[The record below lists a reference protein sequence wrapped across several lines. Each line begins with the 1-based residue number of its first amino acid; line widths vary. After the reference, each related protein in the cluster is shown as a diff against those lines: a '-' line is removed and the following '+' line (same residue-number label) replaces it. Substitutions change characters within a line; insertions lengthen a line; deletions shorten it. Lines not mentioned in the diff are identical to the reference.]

1 MHTRSELSQDLNTL
15 GVARG
20 DLLFVHSSYKSLGEV
35 EGGVASVIGA
45 MEDAVGPDG
54 LIVMPSFNLIGDKD
68 ERAARWNPG
77 STPSSVGWVT
87 EYFRQLQGT
96 FRSDHYSHST
106 AARGKDAESFVAD
119 HLSNEGPGSPWDRPP
134 WGKTHGTH
142 APMMRAYKR
151 DGHVLMLGVDYETST
166 YCHIVE
172 VLYWDRQLQKDPA
185 AGFLR
190 LDRNRL
196 GQFWEDRGR
205 VQRGRVGDS
214 DSRCF
219 GVRDYVNTLLREVEQ
234 NSNTYDRLKLETEIT
249 LKGEENG

>member
-1 MHTRSELSQDLNTL
+1 MLRPWIALLLLSATL
-15 GVARG
+15 SA
-20 DLLFVHSSYKSLGEV
+20 
-35 EGGVASVIGA
+35 
-45 MEDAVGPDG
+45 
-54 LIVMPSFNLIGDKD
+54 
-68 ERAARWNPG
+68 
-77 STPSSVGWVT
+77 
-87 EYFRQLQGT
+87 QG
-96 FRSDHYSHST
+96 R
-106 AARGKDAESFVAD
+106 
-119 HLSNEGPGSPWDRPP
+119 
-134 WGKTHGTH
+134 
-142 APMMRAYKR
+142 
-151 DGHVLMLGVDYETST
+151 VLMLGVDYETST